1 MDEFLI
7 ITILIRSSMLSNL
20 SDYKRMNADSILK
33 PPSKCYR
40 PLRVYNKYIH
50 EVLYVDC
57 GHCPACLHKKSV
69 ELTNRVA
76 SEVKQ
81 HLYSIFFTLTY
92 DNENL
97 PIMVFDGSLFVGN
110 HPVDYNTANHEYIY
124 PTLSDVD
131 EDIYQYQ
138 PVNKDIDGFA
148 YSCKK
153 DVQDWLKRLRINL
166 MRSKD
171 CVFFHGKKK
180 LLYNKQLL
188 NLPKNEKKIRYFICS
203 EYGPT
208 TFRPH
213 YHGILF
219 TDNVHVARFL
229 ERNISSLWSQ
239 CSPSRVD
246 VQYVSGSA
254 PQYVA
259 KYCNSFTHLPKI
271 LQTKFTRP
279 FCLASKNPVIGSYK
293 SNREE
298 IADVLINGTVEH
310 LKQINNQQTAEFT
323 YVPVSHSLLSRYFP
337 TPQGFGLPSD
347 YDEFSL
353 YYKYEQK
360 RFKKVYKIDDKG
372 KRVLDVVGSMDNPH
386 NRLSYLNSFDYCY
399 QDERFYRMA
408 KYWTSHE
415 IVYPCRV
422 DGVLT
427 GKTASIRLN
436 LSDYIR
442 LLNRLYSN
450 VKLLTLRGFY
460 LSQECVDSV
469 YRTKFHFHR
478 SKDFWLLSHYPCI
491 VRELPF
497 VLSRYEYVNQYK
509 LNPLF
514 APLKDMCISFDEL
527 YDSNGTD
534 VGYLRP
540 ELLNLWNGGDI
551 VTVNFRLDLV
561 DSINNSMKKKKF
573 NELFSDVHYNYAHKS
588 NF

>member
-1 MDEFLI
+1 
-7 ITILIRSSMLSNL
+7 MLSNL
-20 SDYKRMNADSILK
+20 SDYKRINADSLLK

-57 GHCPACLHKKSV
+57 GHCHACLHKKSV

-81 HLYSIFFTLTY
+81 HTYSIFFTLTY
-92 DNENL
+92 DNDNL
-97 PIMVFDGSLFVGN
+97 PVMVFDGHLFVGN
-110 HPVDYNTANHEYIY
+110 HPVDYNSAKREYIY

-171 CVFFHGKKK
+171 CVYFHGKKI

-188 NLPKNEKKIRYFICS
+188 KLSKHEKKIRYFICS

-219 TDNVHVARFL
+219 TDNVYVARFL

-239 CSPSRVD
+239 CDSSRVD

-279 FCLASKNPVIGSYK
+279 FCLASKNPIIGSYK

-310 LKQINNQQTAEFT
+310 LEQFNNRETAEFT
-323 YVPVSHSLLSRYFP
+323 YIPVSHSLLSRYFP

-347 YDEFSL
+347 YDELSL
-353 YYKYEQK
+353 YSKYEQK

-372 KRVLDVVGSMDNPH
+372 KRVLDVAGSMDNPH
-386 NRLSYLNSFDYCY
+386 NRLSYLNSFDYSY

-408 KYWTSHE
+408 KYWTSHD
-415 IVYPCRV
+415 IVYPCRFN
-422 DGVLT
+422 GVLT
-427 GKTASIRLN
+427 GETASIRLN
-436 LSDYIR
+436 LSDYFR
-442 LLNRLYSN
+442 LLKRLYSN
-450 VKLLTLRGFY
+450 VKLLTLRSFY
-460 LSQECVDSV
+460 LSQECVDEV

-497 VLSRYEYVNQYK
+497 VLSRYEYVEQYK

-540 ELLNLWNGGDI
+540 ELLNFWNGGDI
-551 VTVNFRLDLV
+551 VSVHFRQDLV
-561 DSINNSMKKKKF
+561 DSINVSMKKKKY
-573 NELFSDVHYNYAHKS
+573 NELFSDVHYNNAHKS

>member
-1 MDEFLI
+1 
-7 ITILIRSSMLSNL
+7 MLSKL
-20 SDYKRMNADSILK
+20 SDYKCKNADSILK

-40 PLRVYNKYIH
+40 PLRIYNKYIH
-50 EVLYVDC
+50 EVVYVDC
-57 GHCPACLHKKSV
+57 GKCPACLHKKSV

-81 HLYSIFFTLTY
+81 HLYSLFFTLTY
-92 DNENL
+92 DNEHL
-97 PIMVFDGSLFVGN
+97 PVMVFDGSSFVGN
-110 HPVDYNTANHEYIY
+110 HPVDYDSSKRQYIY

-131 EDIYQYQ
+131 EDIYSYQ
-138 PVNKDIDGFA
+138 PVKMDIDGFA

-153 DVQDWLKRLRINL
+153 DIQDWLKRLRINL

-171 CVFFHGKKK
+171 CVLFHGKKK
-180 LLYNKQLL
+180 LLFNKQLL
-188 NLPKNEKKIRYFICS
+188 HLSKNEKKIRYFICS

-239 CSPSRVD
+239 CDSSRVD
-246 VQYVSGSA
+246 VQYVQSSA

-279 FCLASKNPVIGSYK
+279 FCLASKNPIIGSYK

-298 IADVLINGTVEH
+298 IADILFNGTVEH
-310 LKQINNQQTAEFT
+310 LEQINIKDSAEFT
-323 YVPVSHSLLSRYFP
+323 YVPVSYSLLSRYFP

-347 YDEFSL
+347 YDELSL
-353 YYKYEQK
+353 FAKYEQQ
-360 RFKKVYKIDDKG
+360 RYKKVYKVNDKG
-372 KRVLDVVGSMDNPH
+372 KRVLDVLGSKTHTH
-386 NRLSYLNSFDYCY
+386 NRFSYLNSLDYSY
-399 QDERFYRMA
+399 QDYRFYRMA
-408 KYWTSHE
+408 KFWTSRP
-415 IVYPCRV
+415 ITYPCRV

-427 GKTASIRLN
+427 GETASIRLS
-436 LSDYIR
+436 LSDYFR
-442 LLNRLYSN
+442 LLKRLYSN

-460 LSQECVDSV
+460 LSQECVDDV
-469 YRTKFHFHR
+469 YRSKFHFHR
-478 SKDFWLLSHYPCI
+478 SKDFWLLSHYPGI

-497 VLSRYEYVNQYK
+497 ALSRYEYVNDFK

-514 APLKDMCISFDEL
+514 APLKQMCISFDEL
-527 YDSNGTD
+527 YDSKGTD
-534 VGYLRP
+534 FGYLRP
-540 ELLNLWNGGDI
+540 ELINLWNGGDL
-551 VTVNFRLDLV
+551 VTINFREDLI
-561 DSINNSMKKKKF
+561 DSINKSMKKKKF
-573 NELFSDVHYNYAHKS
+573 NELFTDVHFNFSRSSMS
-588 NF
+588 NI